1 MKTQRK
7 GPGQNAPATPEALDE
22 KISHLTEDL
31 VKGADRFKVPV
42 VVILVGIVAVIAIM
56 GIVGKLK
63 ESQEVA
69 WSEQIYQ
76 LFENDDAGIRAN
88 APVLIAE
95 LEGKRIEPAL
105 VTRYALWLFEQNQG
119 DDRVD
124 AVALVDAAQERH
136 PEDLL
141 LNIAQGELSAAYEA
155 SKDFELPQIPE
166 PVPPTV
172 LPGDV
177 TPILPGGQTNQ
188 VQVGPL
194 PTENDNSEKE
204 ETATPPSSTTEEAN
218 STEKPTSSEDSTS
231 SEDKLPTLSPAPNTP
246 PPAPDSG
253 DGG

>member
-1 MKTQRK
+1 VKTQSK
-7 GPGQNAPATPEALDE
+7 GPGQKAPATPEALDE
-22 KISHLTEDL
+22 KITHITEDL

-42 VVILVGIVAVIAIM
+42 IVILVGIVAVIAIM

-63 ESQEVA
+63 ESQEMA
-69 WSEQIYQ
+69 WSEEIYQ

-119 DDRVD
+119 NDRAD
-124 AVALVDAAQERH
+124 AVALVAAAQERH

-141 LNIAQGELSAAYEA
+141 LSIAQGELTTAYEG
-155 SKDFELPQIPE
+155 SKDFELPPIPE

-188 VQVGPL
+188 VQVGSP
-194 PTENDNSEKE
+194 PTGNDSAEKE
-204 ETATPPSSTTEEAN
+204 ETTTPPATTPPSTTTEEAD
-218 STEKPTSSEDSTS
+218 TTAEPSSSD
-231 SEDKLPTLSPAPNTP
+231 DKGPTLSPAPSTT